1 MGRQVSVLQ
10 SRDAFKDMPR
20 STHPTAGDT
29 RRRFEQ
35 WVQNPRC
42 AANTVS
48 AVHGVK
54 MADVVEFEGGM
65 PTMGQSPFALARG
78 LQFERILYARD
89 ATVLIES
96 LVKAG
101 VLPSRSS
108 GFADLRLRLNGG
120 RRSRSLDEARK
131 FTADLLRAAAAHP
144 ERAPA
149 VVAGATVKIP
159 GGVMLPE
166 ANLVL
171 DVLAIRVSETGPEL
185 VVGEIKTYPDRAGY
199 TDARQLATA
208 RAQAGVYVHGL
219 ELVLEQLGL
228 QDACSVQR
236 KGFLVLSRPGSNQ
249 PSIRP
254 DEDLRYQAERA
265 KRGFELLREAA
276 AVVDPLPDPEAESGF
291 LAVINAETEYEETCL
306 SFCDRAAI
314 CRVNAFEAGNAAA
327 LGRDLVR
334 FLGATSLNRAIQ
346 LLEGAKPTSEAETD
360 LVRRLTDAKERA
372 GLS

>member
-1 MGRQVSVLQ
+1 
-10 SRDAFKDMPR
+10 
-20 STHPTAGDT
+20 
-29 RRRFEQ
+29 
-35 WVQNPRC
+35 
-42 AANTVS
+42 
-48 AVHGVK
+48 
-54 MADVVEFEGGM
+54 
-65 PTMGQSPFALARG
+65 MGQSPFAIARG

-89 ATVLIES
+89 ATALIES
-96 LVKAG
+96 LVTAG
-101 VLPSRSS
+101 VLPDRSS

-120 RRSRSLDEARK
+120 RRCRSLDEARK
-131 FTADLLRAAAAHP
+131 FTADLLRSAAAQP
-144 ERAPA
+144 EKAPA

-171 DVLAIRVSETGPEL
+171 DVLAIRAGERPPEL

-199 TDARQLATA
+199 TDPRQLATA

-228 QDACSVQR
+228 QEALSIQR
-236 KGFLVLSRPGSNQ
+236 KGFLVLSRPGTNQ
-249 PSIRP
+249 PSIRA

-291 LAVINAETEYEETCL
+291 QAVINAETEYEETCL
-306 SFCDRAAI
+306 SFCDRAPI
-314 CRVNAFEAGNAAA
+314 CRVNAVAAGNAAV

-334 FLGATSLNRAIQ
+334 FLGATSLNRAIE
-346 LLEGAKPTSEAETD
+346 LLANATPTSDAETD
-360 LVRRLTDAKERA
+360 LVRRLTDARERA
-372 GLS
+372 GL